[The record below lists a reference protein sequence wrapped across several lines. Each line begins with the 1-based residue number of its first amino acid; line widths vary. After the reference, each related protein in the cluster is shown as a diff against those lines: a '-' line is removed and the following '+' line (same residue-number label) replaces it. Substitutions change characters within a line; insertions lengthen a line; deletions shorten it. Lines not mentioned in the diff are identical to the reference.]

1 MATFEVTK
9 KAEFTVKTEFRNFPL
24 TFVNGIRRIALSSI
38 PIVVL
43 RGVQIDENTS
53 QMPHEMLKHRVELLP
68 VNVLPTETE
77 IIKNARVKLVKSGE
91 AEVTTDD
98 FESIDGRDGLLMRD
112 RDLKTPLLFIRLKA
126 NETVRLVANLALEK
140 GSQVCTCAMSY
151 HIDPE
156 RASHDRKLWVEK
168 GEDPRIFDNFYIQK
182 SYSIDDIGRPN
193 WIDLSIET
201 VGVLSP
207 SQILTYAIQEL
218 KMQVDTWMTEA
229 LQHVTKESDGYAVK
243 IDGSHT
249 LGALFQEIIYHAGI
263 SFVSYDIPHP
273 MRSKMILKFV
283 TDSQPEKILKDTQ
296 KSIHD
301 YCEIIEKGL

>member
-98 FESIDGRDGLLMRD
+98 F
-112 RDLKTPLLFIRLKA
+112 
-126 NETVRLVANLALEK
+126 V
-140 GSQVCTCAMSY
+140 
-151 HIDPE
+151 
-156 RASHDRKLWVEK
+156 
-168 GEDPRIFDNFYIQK
+168 
-182 SYSIDDIGRPN
+182 
-193 WIDLSIET
+193 
-201 VGVLSP
+201 
-207 SQILTYAIQEL
+207 
-218 KMQVDTWMTEA
+218 
-229 LQHVTKESDGYAVK
+229 
-243 IDGSHT
+243 
-249 LGALFQEIIYHAGI
+249 
-263 SFVSYDIPHP
+263 
-273 MRSKMILKFV
+273 
-283 TDSQPEKILKDTQ
+283 
-296 KSIHD
+296 
-301 YCEIIEKGL
+301 